1 MLDGGHVNFSWD
13 SEGSSAFTR
22 VANTTP
28 GMNSMA
34 VFHDVWMAKWNVN
47 SAFVLVVFR
56 NLCHFS
62 IIKKT
67 GVTHDSIFRLQQSI
81 S

>member
-1 MLDGGHVNFSWD
+1 LRLIRLLKRKILMSKPLEDAPTHIKL
-13 SEGSSAFTR
+13 
-22 VANTTP
+22 
-28 GMNSMA
+28 A
-34 VFHDVWMAKWNVN
+34 VDLIMILEQHDVEPEE
-47 SAFVLVVFR
+47 VLKALDMVVFR

>member
-1 MLDGGHVNFSWD
+1 MPHFIMDC
-13 SEGSSAFTR
+13 SESVFGSHSEEYIIEQIHFAAHAT
-22 VANTTP
+22 
-28 GMNSMA
+28 GL
-34 VFHDVWMAKWNVN
+34 
-47 SAFVLVVFR
+47 LVVFR

>member
-1 MLDGGHVNFSWD
+1 MGLFSFCDHEWEYLKTEYVGLFKGK
-13 SEGSSAFTR
+13 SRTYHKCSKCNKTE
-22 VANTTP
+22 
-28 GMNSMA
+28 
-34 VFHDVWMAKWNVN
+34 VW
-47 SAFVLVVFR
+47 VVFR

>member
-1 MLDGGHVNFSWD
+1 MIRIHEVKKESQADTLGLLSGDVIYEVNNTKIAEPYDFL
-13 SEGSSAFTR
+13 SELLKA
-22 VANTTP
+22 
-28 GMNSMA
+28 
-34 VFHDVWMAKWNVN
+34 
-47 SAFVLVVFR
+47 VVFR

-62 IIKKT
+62 NIKKT